1 VVTSHERIRIAA
13 AALVLLLLAACAALS
28 VAARNAR
35 PIDDGLVLL
44 LAASFG
50 ATGFVVARSQPRNP
64 IGWILTGVALT
75 ALFDNALKLYLI
87 LDYREHGGR
96 LPLGTAAVHVEG
108 AWTLLPVLVG
118 LLAILLFPDGTLS
131 RRWRRV
137 MWAYVALVVWFMLLQ
152 IAGQVVRGI
161 SGQVHVDAFGNT
173 TSDDGGLVAAVGWF
187 AAPVFLLFWG
197 AFVWRQVASWRSATG
212 VRRAQLKWLMAGSA
226 TCVVSC
232 VALVMTGDTPGTV
245 ARVLN
250 DLAAI
255 GITTLPI
262 AIGVAILRYRLYE
275 IDRLISR
282 TLSYAVLTGLL
293 VGVFAG
299 IVLLTTRILPFSSPV
314 AVAVSTLAAAALFNP
329 LRRRVQRLVD
339 HRFNRARYDRDALVA
354 RFGAR
359 LRDAVDS
366 DAVVAELA
374 GVAAGSV
381 EPAHISVWVRS

>member
-1 VVTSHERIRIAA
+1 VVPSHERIRVAVA
-13 AALVLLLLAACAALS
+13 VLVVTLLATCIALS

-35 PIDDGLVLL
+35 PIDDGLLLL
-44 LAASFG
+44 LAAAFG
-50 ATGFVVARSQPRNP
+50 ATGLVVARSQPRNP
-64 IGWILTGVALT
+64 IGWILIGVALT
-75 ALFDNALKLYLI
+75 ALFDTALKLYLI
-87 LDYREHGGR
+87 LDYRQHGGR
-96 LPLGTAAVHVEG
+96 LTLGTTAVHVEG
-108 AWTLLPVLVG
+108 AWTLLPVFIG
-118 LLAILLFPDGTLS
+118 LLAILFFPDGTLS

-137 MWAYVALVVWFMLLQ
+137 MWAYVALTVWFMLMQ

-161 SGQVHVDAFGNT
+161 SGPVHVDAFGNT
-173 TSDDGGLVAAVGWF
+173 TSDDGGLVAGVAWF
-187 AAPVFLLFWG
+187 ATPVFLLFWG
-197 AFVWRQVASWRSATG
+197 AFVWRQVASWRSASG

-232 VALVMTGDTPGTV
+232 IVLVWTGDSPGTIP
-245 ARVLN
+245 RVLN
-250 DLAAI
+250 GVAAI

-282 TLSYAVLTGLL
+282 TLSYGLLTGLL
-293 VGVFAG
+293 VGVFG
-299 IVLLTTRILPFSSPV
+299 GVVLLTTRVLPFSSPV

-354 RFGAR
+354 RFAAS

-366 DAVVAELA
+366 DTVVAELA
-374 GVAAGSV
+374 GAAVNSV
-381 EPAHISVWVRS
+381 EPAHVSVWIRT